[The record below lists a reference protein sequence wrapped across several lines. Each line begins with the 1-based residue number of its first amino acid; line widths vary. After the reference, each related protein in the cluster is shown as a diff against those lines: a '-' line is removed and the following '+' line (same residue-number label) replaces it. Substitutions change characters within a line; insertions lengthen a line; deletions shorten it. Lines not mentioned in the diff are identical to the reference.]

1 MSQILVRDLS
11 PETIERLK
19 QRAKDNRRS
28 LNAEVLTILEEAVP
42 RRRTLDERRE
52 AMERLR
58 SFADWAL
65 ERSRGIPQSNST
77 DAIREDRD
85 TR

>member
-1 MSQILVRDLS
+1 MSQILVRDLA
-11 PETIERLK
+11 PETVEQLK
-19 QRAKDNRRS
+19 QRAKRNRRS

-42 RRRTLDERRE
+42 RRRTPEERRE

-65 ERSRGIPQSNST
+65 EQSRSVPQSDST
-77 DAIREDRD
+77 PLIREDRD

>member
-1 MSQILVRDLS
+1 MSQILIRDLD
-11 PETIERLK
+11 PEMVSQLK
-19 QRAKDNRRS
+19 ERAKRNRRS

-42 RRRTLDERRE
+42 RRRTPEERRE

-58 SFADWAL
+58 NFADWAL
-65 ERSRGIPQSNST
+65 EQSRGIPQSDST
-77 DAIREDRD
+77 PFIREDRD